1 MGPALRGFFMRLSD
15 LHQLHSQSASARL
28 LVEALEFCLPFA
40 EAVALDRERVAA
52 CEKLLEAAKQTR
64 RQPSTLLELLSD

>member
-1 MGPALRGFFMRLSD
+1 MRLSD

-40 EAVALDRERVAA
+40 EAISTDRERLAA
-52 CEKLLEAAKQTR
+52 CGKLLEAAKQAG
-64 RQPSTLLELLSD
+64 RQPSTLVDLLSD

>member
-1 MGPALRGFFMRLSD
+1 MRLSD

-40 EAVALDRERVAA
+40 EAIAIDRERVVA
-52 CEKLLEAAKQTR
+52 CGVLLEAAKNAGK
-64 RQPSTLLELLSD
+64 QPTTLLDLIDS